1 MQLGAKQSQLTATTR
16 TCGDASIIDSR
27 RPVLHSQH
35 IPTFCSAKRQ
45 HSSSRSTRESSSFT
59 HWQHYDDCRCNSL
72 EGVHSTCFT
81 CSHRECRARSCHC
94 AHLRPLQR
102 LRYRLFGGGDS
113 NSGHPARLAS
123 ILPLYYVFASK
134 LCAKPVR
141 VCIYFKAYKITLSN
155 TSGRHL
161 YQ

>member
-1 MQLGAKQSQLTATTR
+1 MRADWQGEATCVWRAHHAQLSSWR
-16 TCGDASIIDSR
+16 
-27 RPVLHSQH
+27 
-35 IPTFCSAKRQ
+35 PTFCSATRQ
-45 HSSSRSTRESSSFT
+45 HSSSRSARESSSLT
-59 HWQHYDDCRCNSL
+59 HWQHYDDWRCNSL

-94 AHLRPLQR
+94 AHLRPLQD
-102 LRYRLFGGGDS
+102 LRYRLFGRGDS